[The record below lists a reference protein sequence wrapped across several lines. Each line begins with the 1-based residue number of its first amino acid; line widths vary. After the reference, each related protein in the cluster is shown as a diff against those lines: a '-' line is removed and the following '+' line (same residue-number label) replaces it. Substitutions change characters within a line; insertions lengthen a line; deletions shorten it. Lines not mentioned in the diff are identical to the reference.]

1 LQGKNAQH
9 AIIIAPNQKAIYDV
23 AQHHFESTLVEKPMQ
38 IEVKDTMYKSLIVNN
53 LKFEQ
58 KKLNEIFKL
67 LQTYYG
73 VEIVVENSTIYN
85 CVFTGDVSEQDL
97 FSVLNTI
104 CLATNSTYEINQT
117 IVLIKGKGCPGN

>member
-1 LQGKNAQH
+1 
-9 AIIIAPNQKAIYDV
+9 
-23 AQHHFESTLVEKPMQ
+23 M
-38 IEVKDTMYKSLIVNN
+38 
-53 LKFEQ
+53 
-58 KKLNEIFKL
+58 

-73 VEIVVENSTIYN
+73 VEIVGESLTIYN
-85 CVFTGDVSEQDL
+85 CVFTGDVSGQDL